1 MTERPRFDH
10 LVALTDRF
18 GTFEH
23 AEHAT
28 PRREHGY
35 CVDDVARVLVVAAR
49 EPSPNA
55 SVRSLAQGS
64 LGFVGDAMGPHGEC
78 HNRRAADGTWSS
90 ESSTEDCW
98 GRSLWGLGTAAAS
111 QQFAIAGRALE
122 LFERGA
128 EQRSQYPRAM
138 AFAVLGAAAVLSVH
152 PTNPAA
158 LSLMR
163 DAADTMFEA
172 SDDPTWPW
180 PEPRLYYANAL
191 LPDAMIA
198 AGVALERPEL
208 VSRGLGLLAW
218 LLARETRDG
227 HLSVTPAAGSG
238 PGDLG
243 PGFDQQ
249 PIEVATMADAC
260 ARALSVDDSPKWLD
274 GIRMANAWFDADN
287 DANVIMWDPVTG
299 GGFDG
304 LHAEVANQNQGAE
317 STLALV
323 STRQQAFAH
332 QTIST

>member
-1 MTERPRFDH
+1 MMNGPRFDH

-23 AEHAT
+23 AEHT
-28 PRREHGY
+28 RPRREHGY
-35 CVDDVARVLVVAAR
+35 CVDDVARVLVVSAR

-55 SVRSLAQGS
+55 AVRSLAQGS
-64 LGFVGDAMGPHGEC
+64 LAFVGDAMEPNGEC
-78 HNRRAADGTWSS
+78 RNRRAADGTWTS
-90 ESSTEDCW
+90 EGSTEDCW

-111 QQFAIAGRALE
+111 TQFSIAGPALS

-138 AFAVLGAAAVLSVH
+138 AFAVLGGAAVIGHDPNNV
-152 PTNPAA
+152 AA
-158 LSLMR
+158 RSLLT
-163 DAADTMFEA
+163 DACDAMVQG
-172 SDDPTWPW
+172 SDDAEWPW

-208 VSRGLGLLAW
+208 VSRGLALLTW
-218 LLARETRDG
+218 LLARETREG
-227 HLSVTPAAGSG
+227 HLSVTPAGGSG
-238 PGDLG
+238 PGDVR

-249 PIEVATMADAC
+249 PIEVSTMADAC
-260 ARALSVDDSPKWLD
+260 ARAITVDDSSRWLE
-274 GIRMANAWFDADN
+274 GIRMANAWFDGEN
-287 DANVIMWDPVTG
+287 DAKVMMWDPDTG

-304 LHAEVANQNQGAE
+304 LHPEVANQNQGAE

>member
-1 MTERPRFDH
+1 MTEQPRFDH

-49 EPSPNA
+49 EPTPNA

-78 HNRRAADGTWSS
+78 HNRRAADGTWTS

-111 QQFAIAGRALE
+111 QQFAIAGPALV

-152 PTNPAA
+152 PTNDSA
-158 LSLMR
+158 LSLVR
-163 DAADTMFEA
+163 DAAQTMFEVN
-172 SDDPTWPW
+172 DDPAWPW

-208 VSRGLGLLAW
+208 VSRGVQLLGW

-238 PGDLG
+238 PGEVG
-243 PGFDQQ
+243 PAFDQQ
-249 PIEVATMADAC
+249 PIELSTMADAC
-260 ARALSVDDSPKWLD
+260 ARALSVDDSPKWLE
-274 GIRMANAWFDADN
+274 GIRMAAAWFDGDN
-287 DANVIMWDPVTG
+287 DAKVMMWDPVTG

>member
-1 MTERPRFDH
+1 MIEGPRFDH

-23 AEHAT
+23 AELTT

-35 CVDDVARVLVVAAR
+35 CVDDVARVLVVCAR
-49 EPSPNA
+49 EPNPKA

-64 LGFVGDAMGPHGEC
+64 LAFVGDAMGPHGEC
-78 HNRRAADGTWSS
+78 RNRRAADGTWTS
-90 ESSTEDCW
+90 EGSTEDCW

-111 QQFAIAGRALE
+111 MQFSIAGPALT

-138 AFAVLGAAAVLSVH
+138 AFAVLGAAAVLAVDANNAPARSLLVDVANAMGV
-152 PTNPAA
+152 TN
-158 LSLMR
+158 
-163 DAADTMFEA
+163 
-172 SDDPTWPW
+172 DDGEWPW

-198 AGVALERPEL
+198 AGTALGRPAL
-208 VSRGLGLLAW
+208 VSRGLALLTW
-218 LLARETRDG
+218 LLERETRDG
-227 HLSVTPAAGSG
+227 HLSVTPASGSG

-249 PIEVATMADAC
+249 PIELSTMADAC
-260 ARALSVDDSPKWLD
+260 ARALTVDDSPRWLE
-274 GIRMANAWFDADN
+274 GIRMANAWFDGDN
-287 DANVIMWDPVTG
+287 DARVVMWDPVSG
-299 GGFDG
+299 GAFDG
-304 LHAEVANQNQGAE
+304 LHSEVANQNQGAE